1 MGDKGEGGVKN
12 LKKCVTSFKD
22 GPLLENRKMFMLS
35 KFSMIC
41 IVMPS
46 IIRFSRYDLIVIK
59 FNGFVTNSH
68 IDFVRNCLEKAADAC
83 LFSIYLPDFV
93 CKMMMQ
99 FRLYKTKIAGF

>member
-1 MGDKGEGGVKN
+1 MGDKGEVDVKN

-22 GPLLENRKMFMLS
+22 GPLLENWKMFMLS

-99 FRLYKTKIAGF
+99 LY